1 MQCKFIKPDGTACE
15 GFAMKDD
22 DYCFSHS
29 PATEQEHLEA
39 TRKGGEATQDR
50 DYVQLDPI
58 PVEDTFSTACLI
70 TDTLNRIRVV
80 KPDGTMDL
88 KVANSVGFLSSKLI
102 ECKKMMLFEE
112 NLLKENICK
121 DNKVDLAT
129 FRRLMQEYNEEFL
142 RDTKAFIDGAQ
153 ERYEEY
159 KKHKDKAYLF

>member
-58 PVEDTFSTACLI
+58 PVEDALSTACLI
-70 TDTLNRIRVV
+70 TDTLNRIRII
-80 KPDGTMDL
+80 KPDGTIDL
-88 KVANSVGFLSSKLI
+88 KIANSIGFLSSKLL

-112 NLLKENICK
+112 NLLKETICK
-121 DNKVDLAT
+121 DNKVDTAT
-129 FRRLMQEYNEEFL
+129 FRKLMREYQEEYSKNVKE
-142 RDTKAFIDGAQ
+142 FIDGAEQ
-153 ERYEEY
+153 RYAEH
-159 KKHKDKAYLF
+159 KKSKSGAYLF